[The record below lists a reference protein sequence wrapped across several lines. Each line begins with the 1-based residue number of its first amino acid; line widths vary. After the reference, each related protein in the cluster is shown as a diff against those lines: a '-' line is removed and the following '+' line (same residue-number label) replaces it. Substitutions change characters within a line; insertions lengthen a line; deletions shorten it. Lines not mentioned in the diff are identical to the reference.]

1 MRLDLD
7 CAVTCADGAFGE
19 LSDVIIDPGIRR
31 VTHLVV
37 QPAGHHHHHLARLM
51 PIGRARAGERAKGGV
66 VLDCTVAQVNE
77 LHPIH
82 TAEYVRLADRPA
94 HDADSDVGIEDEF
107 ALPPSELLGAGAMGI
122 GMEPID
128 VDPHVTVSFDRVPA
142 GTVEI
147 RRDSAVSSS
156 DGHHVGHV
164 VGFVL
169 DDRAQI
175 ARLVLEHGHLWGK
188 RELQI
193 PGASI
198 DRILSDEVV
207 LTLSKDEVGR

>member
-7 CAVTCADGAFGE
+7 CPVTCADGAFGE
-19 LSDVIIDPGIRR
+19 LSDVIIDPGTRR

-37 QPAGHHHHHLARLM
+37 QPAGHHHLARLV
-51 PIGRARAGERAKGGV
+51 PIGRAQAGAPAKQGV
-66 VLDCTVAQVNE
+66 VLDCTVAEINE
-77 LHPIH
+77 LRPIH
-82 TAEYVRLADRPA
+82 AADYVRLGDRPA
-94 HDADSDVGIEDEF
+94 NDADADVGIQDEF
-107 ALPPSELLGAGAMGI
+107 ALPPTALLGAGTMGI
-122 GMEPID
+122 GMEPMD
-128 VDPHVTVSFDRVPA
+128 VDPHVTVSFDRVPT

-147 RRDSAVSSS
+147 RSDSEVSTS

-169 DDRAQI
+169 DDQAQI

-188 RELQI
+188 RKLEV
-193 PGASI
+193 PGGSI

>member
-7 CAVTCADGAFGE
+7 CAVTCTDGAFGE
-19 LSDVIIDPGIRR
+19 LADVIIDPGTQR

-37 QPAGHHHHHLARLM
+37 QPPEHHHLARLM
-51 PIGRARAGERAKGGV
+51 PISRARRGGPADAGI
-66 VLDCTVAQVNE
+66 VLECTVSEVNQ
-77 LHPIH
+77 LPPIH
-82 TAEYVRLADRPA
+82 ESNYVRLSERPA
-94 HDADSDVGIEDEF
+94 PERDSDIGIEDGLM
-107 ALPPSELLGAGAMGI
+107 LPPTESLGAGAI
-122 GMEPID
+122 GTEAIE
-128 VDPHVTVSFDRVPA
+128 VDPYVTLSFDRVPK

-147 RRDSAVSSS
+147 RRHSAVTSS

-169 DDRAQI
+169 DDQDQI

-188 RELQI
+188 HELEV
-193 PGASI
+193 PSGSI
-198 DRILSDEVV
+198 DRIQTDEVV

>member
-7 CAVTCADGAFGE
+7 SAVSCTDGPFGE
-19 LSDVIIDPGIRR
+19 LSDVVIDPGTLR

-37 QPAGHHHHHLARLM
+37 QPPEHHHLARLL
-51 PIGRARAGERAKGGV
+51 PVSRARGGERAHGAV
-66 VLDCTVAQVNE
+66 VLDCTLAEINE
-77 LHPIH
+77 LPPIH
-82 TAEYVRLADRPA
+82 ESDLVRLSERPA
-94 HDADSDVGIEDEF
+94 PADDFDVGIEGGSI
-107 ALPPSELLGAGAMGI
+107 LPPTQSLGVGALGGEAI
-122 GMEPID
+122 E
-128 VDPHVTVSFDRVPA
+128 VDPYMTLSFDRIPK

-147 RRDSAVSSS
+147 RRRSAVSSS

-169 DDRAQI
+169 DDSDQI

-188 RELQI
+188 HELEVT
-193 PGASI
+193 GGSI

>member
-7 CAVTCADGAFGE
+7 CTVTCADGAFGE
-19 LSDVIIDPGIRR
+19 LSDIIIDPGTRR

-37 QPAGHHHHHLARLM
+37 QPAGHHHLARLM
-51 PIGRARAGERAKGGV
+51 PIGRARAAEQAKEGV
-66 VLDCTVAQVNE
+66 VLDCTVAEINA
-77 LHPIH
+77 LRPIH
-82 TAEYVRLADRPA
+82 TADYVRLGDRPA
-94 HDADSDVGIEDEF
+94 ADADTDVGIQDEF
-107 ALPPSELLGAGAMGI
+107 ALPSAGLVGAGAMGI
-122 GMEPID
+122 GMEPMD
-128 VDPHVTVSFDRVPA
+128 VDPHVTVSFDRVPT

-147 RRDSAVSSS
+147 RRDSEVSSS

-169 DDRAQI
+169 DDQAQI
-175 ARLVLEHGHLWGK
+175 VRLVLEHGHLWGK
-188 RELQI
+188 RKVEV
-193 PGASI
+193 PSGSI

>member
-7 CAVTCADGAFGE
+7 CTVTCADGAFGE
-19 LSDVIIDPGIRR
+19 LSDIIIDPGTRR

-51 PIGRARAGERAKGGV
+51 PIGRARAGERAKPGV
-66 VLDCTVAQVNE
+66 VLDCTVAEVNE
-77 LHPIH
+77 LRPIH
-82 TAEYVRLADRPA
+82 TADYVRLGERPTR
-94 HDADSDVGIEDEF
+94 DGDSDVGIEDEF
-107 ALPPSELLGAGAMGI
+107 ALPPAELLGAGAMGI

-128 VDPHVTVSFDRVPA
+128 VDPHVTVSFDRVPT

-147 RRDSAVSSS
+147 RRDSAVTSS
-156 DGHHVGHV
+156 DGHQVGHV

-169 DDRAQI
+169 DDQKQI
-175 ARLVLEHGHLWGK
+175 ARLLLEHGHLWGK
-188 RELQI
+188 RELEV
-193 PGASI
+193 PSASI
-198 DRILSDEVV
+198 ERILSDEVH

>member
-19 LSDVIIDPGIRR
+19 LADVIIDPGTQR

-37 QPAGHHHHHLARLM
+37 QPPEHHRLARLI
-51 PIGRARAGERAKGGV
+51 PLGRARGGGQANAGV
-66 VLDCTVAQVNE
+66 VLDCTIAEITE
-77 LHPIH
+77 LPPIH
-82 TAEYVRLADRPA
+82 ESNYVRLSERPA
-94 HDADSDVGIEDEF
+94 LEGDSGIGIEDGLM
-107 ALPPSELLGAGAMGI
+107 LPPTESLGAGAI
-122 GMEPID
+122 GTEAIQ
-128 VDPHVTVSFDRVPA
+128 VDPYVNLSFDRVPP

-147 RRDSAVSSS
+147 RRRSGVSSS

-169 DDRAQI
+169 DDQDQI
-175 ARLVLEHGHLWGK
+175 AQLVLEHGHLWGK
-188 RELQI
+188 HELQI
-193 PGASI
+193 PSGSI